1 MAPELTKAQ
10 QELLHRLVFKKR
22 MFLGRDRIFQ
32 YLQKH
37 HPNAGISRRQ
47 VMDFL
52 KKQEIAQLFKQ
63 PKKTKDIRN
72 SVMSRPFQ
80 QMGVDLVDMQSFE
93 HQKQKYI
100 LTGIDLFSK
109 MAWAEAMPNKE
120 EKTVSAAMG
129 RILKRIGKKVS
140 TVRSDRGSEFNN
152 QSFRKVLEKYGSKQ
166 VLSMAGKPQSNGQ
179 VERFNGVL
187 KRMIKMAVTQDD
199 DQNWPSFLSQLVSNY
214 NATESRVTGMS
225 PDEMVERDNS
235 YVNDSVK
242 KKIEKEVLPKND
254 HIDRVLKVGDE
265 VRLKVVTDK
274 NQKKNMFWTQETFKI
289 WKVHVPRKKFSR
301 PYYFVED
308 EEKRYTDKLYPADV
322 QLVTDIENPVAAP
335 EKTTVSKIMDVRVI
349 KRQPQLLVKFVDERE
364 PRWQKL
370 SDMVRDVPKMVRAF
384 LKKKRPAL
392 LKKLLDA

>member
-1 MAPELTKAQ
+1 
-10 QELLHRLVFKKR
+10 
-22 MFLGRDRIFQ
+22 
-32 YLQKH
+32 
-37 HPNAGISRRQ
+37 
-47 VMDFL
+47 
-52 KKQEIAQLFKQ
+52 
-63 PKKTKDIRN
+63 
-72 SVMSRPFQ
+72 
-80 QMGVDLVDMQSFE
+80 
-93 HQKQKYI
+93 
-100 LTGIDLFSK
+100 
-109 MAWAEAMPNKE
+109 
-120 EKTVSAAMG
+120 
-129 RILKRIGKKVS
+129 
-140 TVRSDRGSEFNN
+140 
-152 QSFRKVLEKYGSKQ
+152 
-166 VLSMAGKPQSNGQ
+166 

-322 QLVTDIENPVAAP
+322 QLVTDVENPVAAP
-335 EKTTVSKIMDVRVI
+335 EKTTVSKIVDVRVI